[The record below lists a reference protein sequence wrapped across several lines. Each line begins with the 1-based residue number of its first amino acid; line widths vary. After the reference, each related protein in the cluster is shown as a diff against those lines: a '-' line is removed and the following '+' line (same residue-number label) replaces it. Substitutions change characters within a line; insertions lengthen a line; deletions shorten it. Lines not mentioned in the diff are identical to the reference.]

1 MTQYGLPYMGSKAKI
16 IPSLAL
22 LFPKAKNFYDLFG
35 GGGAV
40 THYMALHKKHRYEQF
55 YFNEIKAD
63 IVELIKRAING
74 EYNYDVFKPRWIS
87 REDFFANLDDPY
99 VRCCWSFG
107 NNQKGY
113 LFGSEIEQYKKTM
126 HMAVV
131 FDEFDDLAIKVFGFD
146 KWPKKVRTIKHK
158 RFYLRQKI
166 EFFRKTKI
174 PQFLLQYLSERQL
187 GNYQKLQ
194 QLERLQQLQQLQQL
208 QPLERLEQLQ
218 QLQQLERSV
227 GLNTIKFT
235 SFDYR
240 QVDILPDSIVYCDIP
255 YQGTSDYGSFD
266 HDQFFD
272 WAATRKFPLY
282 ISEYDIKDSRFECVY
297 EIDKRAMFKNSNKIV
312 KSKSEKVYWNKVSL

>member
-1 MTQYGLPYMGSKAKI
+1 MTQYGLPYMGSKANI
-16 IPSLAL
+16 MPSLAL

-40 THYMALHKKHRYEQF
+40 THYMALHKKHRYDQF

-63 IVELIKRAING
+63 IVDLIKRAING
-74 EYNYDVFKPRWIS
+74 EYSYDVFKPKWIS
-87 REDFFANLDDPY
+87 CEDFYANLDDPY

-107 NNQKGY
+107 NNQKNY
-113 LFGSEIEQYKKTM
+113 MFGSDIEPYKKTM

-131 FDEFDDLAIKVFGFD
+131 FDEFDDLAIKVLGFD
-146 KWPKKVRTIKHK
+146 KWPKKVQTIKHK

-174 PQFLLQYLSERQL
+174 PQFLLQYLSEGQL
-187 GNYQKLQ
+187 REYQKLEQ
-194 QLERLQQLQQLQQL
+194 LQQLQQLQQL
-208 QPLERLEQLQ
+208 EGLER
-218 QLQQLERSV
+218 LQQLER
-227 GLNTIKFT
+227 LEKEELIKFT

-240 QVDILPDSIVYCDIP
+240 QVEILPNSIVYCDIP
-255 YQGTSDYGSFD
+255 YKGTNDYGSFH

-272 WAATRKFPLY
+272 WAATRKFPVY

-297 EIDKRAMFKNSNKIV
+297 AIDKRPMLENDSRLVKI
-312 KSKSEKVYWNKVSL
+312 KSEKVYWNKISL